1 MSVFITIIH
10 FLLDLVF
17 PPSCVSCGRPDAL
30 LCAACAI
37 TVRGEPQIITVTSVD
52 KTIIATDYQH
62 DAVRQTIKQFK
73 YHNLPQLAQ
82 PLAELLISTLTAES
96 PLPDFIVA
104 PIPLHRKRYRQRGY
118 NQSELL
124 AAIVAQHF
132 GWKVMTG
139 LQRVIDTEHQAGL
152 NRLQR
157 LNNLDN
163 AFQYSGPNLK
173 DRHVLLID
181 DVVTTGTTIQSVAEV
196 LRPAEPAAIWAI
208 AVARNREQDEKQ
220 KK

>member
-1 MSVFITIIH
+1 
-10 FLLDLVF
+10 
-17 PPSCVSCGRPDAL
+17 
-30 LCAACAI
+30 
-37 TVRGEPQIITVTSVD
+37 
-52 KTIIATDYQH
+52 
-62 DAVRQTIKQFK
+62 
-73 YHNLPQLAQ
+73 
-82 PLAELLISTLTAES
+82 
-96 PLPDFIVA
+96 
-104 PIPLHRKRYRQRGY
+104 
-118 NQSELL
+118 
-124 AAIVAQHF
+124 
-132 GWKVMTG
+132 MTG

-152 NRLQR
+152 DRLQR